1 MIRFP
6 KTAAI
11 AACGLALALAGCASG
26 GGYPAYG
33 PGPGG
38 PVAGEYDTYYDG
50 FYGPIDDGYW
60 GPDAGFYYHG
70 SDGRFVRDS
79 GNHFRHENFAGS
91 HGMRSHPMPNNRP

>member
-26 GGYPAYG
+26 GGYAAGYG
-33 PGPGG
+33 PGAGPG
-38 PVAGEYDTYYDG
+38 EFDTYYDG

-70 SDGRFVRDS
+70 SDGRMVRDG
-79 GNHFRHENFAGS
+79 GNHFRHQNFSGS
-91 HGMRSHPMPNNRP
+91 HGMHSHPMPNRP